1 MEREG
6 KIHPSVRESVLPVIR
21 ESFVYPQDI
30 LDALQEDGTVWENYE
45 SFPEPYRRIRVAYI
59 EDARRRPE
67 EFQKRLRYFLAKT
80 RQGKLI
86 KGYGGIEKYY
96 G

>member
-1 MEREG
+1 M
-6 KIHPSVRESVLPVIR
+6 IHPSVRESVLPVI
-21 ESFVYPQDI
+21 EAPFVYPADI
-30 LDALQEDGTVWENYE
+30 LDALRQDPDAWKNYE
-45 SFPEPYRRIRVAYI
+45 RFTDSYRRIRVAYI

-67 EFQKRLRYFLAKT
+67 EFQKRLRYLHAKT